1 MKRSFCRL
9 SVCVA
14 VLFVLASLRS
24 EPAPVADRRPQTYGS
39 IEITRVHRID
49 ASCVLFC
56 DIDAFPP
63 VIGQDIPVHLS
74 GVELSEGEAVSSEV
88 VAFFRDVLLAVDD
101 DAPPS
106 IVLRNIRR
114 GDTFSL
120 VADIEVNGSDLAQ
133 MLVDQGLARRAIQLV
148 TEPAEQKPKGQAKTK
163 PAQESAQNEEDAYVA
178 STSSRVFHRHD
189 CSHAKRIDASRAVT
203 FQTRQEATQSGRRA
217 CKMCTP

>member
-1 MKRSFCRL
+1 MKGYFCRL
-9 SVCVA
+9 IVCAA
-14 VLFVLASLRS
+14 VLALLASLRS
-24 EPAPVADRRPQTYGS
+24 GPLPVSGESPQTYGS

-63 VIGQDIPVHLS
+63 VIGQDIPVHLA
-74 GVELSEGEAVSSEV
+74 GVELSEGQAVSSAV

-101 DAPPS
+101 DEPPS
-106 IVLRNIRR
+106 IVLSSIRR

-133 MLVDQGLARRAIQLV
+133 MLVDQGLARRVIQLV
-148 TEPAEQKPKGQAKTK
+148 TEPAVQKPKGQAKTK
-163 PAQESAQNEEDAYVA
+163 PAQESAQNEEGAYVA

-203 FQTRQEATQSGRRA
+203 FQTRQEAAQSGRRA